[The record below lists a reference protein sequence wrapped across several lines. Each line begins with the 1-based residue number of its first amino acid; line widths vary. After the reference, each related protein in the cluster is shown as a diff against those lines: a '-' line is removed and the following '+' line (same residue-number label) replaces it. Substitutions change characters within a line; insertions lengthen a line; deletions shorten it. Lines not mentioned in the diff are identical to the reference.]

1 MAQQQQQHFSSGQ
14 AAAARQQRSL
24 LQLPHAVKDEEAEL
38 DRITKEAGQ
47 SDIWGNEVVGN
58 AVKVS
63 ASILALPA
71 LQTSYT
77 VTCLVRAAVYGHVVQ

>member
-1 MAQQQQQHFSSGQ
+1 VAQQQQRHFSSGQ

-24 LQLPHAVKDEEAEL
+24 MQLPHAVKDEEAEI

-63 ASILALPA
+63 ASILALTM
-71 LQTSYT
+71 LQKSPMLSHAWFAQQ
-77 VTCLVRAAVYGHVVQ
+77 CGLPS